1 MIAAL
6 RPHVARWQAWR
17 AQSVNRRIFA
27 AALAVGSSGLV
38 AKLVTTAQDVLV
50 AGRFGVGDELDAYLI
65 AFAVPTFAI
74 NVLAGSL
81 ASALIPTYVQ
91 VRDTQGV
98 AAARRLVASVSAA
111 TVGLLAAAAALLA
124 LAAPWL
130 LPRLGSSFS
139 TDKLA
144 LTHALFLLLLP
155 VLVVSGLARCWAAIL
170 NGSERFALPALSP
183 VTTPAGAVLA
193 LLLLGP
199 VWGIHALALG
209 TLAGAVVELA
219 VLAPALRRCGLA
231 VLPRW
236 HGLDDALRQ
245 MLRQYVPV
253 AAGLVLMA
261 ATTVVDQ
268 AMAATRGPGSVA
280 ALAYGTRVVT
290 FLLGLATVLGV
301 ATLPY
306 YAQLVARR
314 EWESVWHVLKTYAAL
329 VLLTTV
335 PVTLLGIWLSE
346 PIVVVLFQRGAF
358 TAEDARLVSQIQ
370 ALSFLQ
376 VPFYTLGI
384 LLVRLISALKMNHLL
399 LWGSMLNFVVNVV
412 CDYVFLQWL
421 GVAGIALATAVMYG
435 LALFYAIGALLWTAK
450 RAVCQ
455 GAR

>member
-27 AALAVGSSGLV
+27 AALTVGSGGLV

-50 AGRFGVGDELDAYLI
+50 AGRFGVGDELDAFLI
-65 AFAVPTFAI
+65 AFALPMFAI

-91 VRDTQGV
+91 VRDTQGL

-111 TVGLLAAAAALLA
+111 TVGLLAAAAVLLA

-130 LPRLGSSFS
+130 LPRLGASFS
-139 TDKLA
+139 ADKLA
-144 LTHALFLLLLP
+144 LTHTLFLLLLP

-183 VTTPAGAVLA
+183 VTTPAGAIMG

-236 HGLDDALRQ
+236 HGLDATLRQ
-245 MLRQYVPV
+245 TLQQYAPV
-253 AAGLVLMA
+253 AAGQVLMA
-261 ATTVVDQ
+261 ATLVVDQ

-290 FLLGLATVLGV
+290 FLLGLAMVLGV

-314 EWESVWHVLKTYAAL
+314 EWGSVRHVLKTYGAL
-329 VLLTTV
+329 VLLAAV
-335 PVTLLGIWLSE
+335 AVTLLGIWLSE
-346 PIVVVLFQRGAF
+346 PIVVLLCPRGAF
-358 TAEDARLVSQIQ
+358 TAEDVRLVSQVQ

-384 LLVRLISALKMNHLL
+384 LLVRLISALRANHLL
-399 LWGSMLNFVVNVV
+399 LGGAALNLVVNVV
-412 CDYVFLQWL
+412 CDYVFLQWI
-421 GVAGIALATAVMYG
+421 GVAGIALATAVMYS
-435 LALFYAIGALLWTAK
+435 LALLYLLGALLWIVK
-450 RAVCQ
+450 RCVYYEA
-455 GAR
+455 